1 MMVHAFGYLDPKQVV
16 RLIVTFKN
24 DGSEVTYLITKVKKQ
39 LERCLEDTLEPVRLC
54 DYACEIRHEMC
65 SICKPIMTRLEEEC
79 YSNLFN
85 ADFFWS

>member
-1 MMVHAFGYLDPKQVV
+1 MDCM
-16 RLIVTFKN
+16 N
-24 DGSEVTYLITKVKKQ
+24 NTYLQVKKQ

-54 DYACEIRHEMC
+54 DYACEVRHEMC
-65 SICKPIMTRLEEEC
+65 AICKPVMTRLEEKC